1 MDNNEAEL
9 KGVLAIKV
17 QSFPGFWM
25 VLPISDINCLE
36 ELGSLLKIQSV
47 NEISF
52 WTMQSFSVPKNHIAQ
67 QAETV
72 QGQRLFLSSDQY
84 ILGFIH
90 SSY

>member
-52 WTMQSFSVPKNHIAQ
+52 WTMQSFSVPK
-67 QAETV
+67 
-72 QGQRLFLSSDQY
+72 R
-84 ILGFIH
+84 
-90 SSY
+90 SYCPASRNSPGSKVIPKQ